1 MTSYVSPFTGDV
13 VQPTDVSYYALTF
26 STSKELSWPDYTPEG
41 ATTIAAARIM
51 DCEALAPGLSITLPP
66 GNQQSVGSDILFR
79 NVGAEDF
86 LVEVQ
91 SGSPSVNIPAGEA
104 RYFYLT
110 DNTTVDGVYANF
122 AYGAGSSTADA
133 AALVGNG
140 LINMLGKL
148 ETSTEVFAVSVAPTL
163 SESTRAYAYVWT
175 GGAGTF
181 TLPNPLTLS
190 AGWFVMIRN
199 SGTGALNVTPP
210 GGSAINGSTS
220 ETFFP
225 SDSAIVVFDNAN
237 GDFFTVGLARQSAV
251 TYTSAVY
258 DVDNIPGSTLNLI
271 TFAPT
276 IQTYVATSG
285 SRTTDLNVLLP
296 EITQI
301 YVINNNT
308 GQSGY
313 NVTFQVSGST
323 QPPLAFANGV
333 TALMLSDG
341 ANLYIL
347 TQSTTGVYYA
357 DDGSA
362 ASPSYTFTSDTNTGL
377 YLDSSGDLRAV
388 ANGTDILVMDGS
400 TPGSFVVSTP
410 GEFKAGKIAG
420 GTFS

>member
-26 STSKELSWPDYTPEG
+26 STDKELSWPNYTQEG
-41 ATTIAAARIM
+41 ALTVAAARIM
-51 DCEALAPGLSITLPP
+51 DCNALAPGLTITLPP

-110 DNTTVDGVYANF
+110 SNTTVDGVYANF
-122 AYGAGSSTADA
+122 AYGVGTSTADA

-140 LINMLGKL
+140 LINLLGKL
-148 ETSTEVFAVSVAPTL
+148 ETSTEVFAVNVAPTL

-175 GGAGTF
+175 SGAGTF
-181 TLPNPLTLS
+181 NLPNPLTLS

-199 SGTGALNVTPP
+199 GGTGALNVTAP
-210 GGSAINGSTS
+210 GGSVINGTST

-225 SDSAIVVFDNAN
+225 SDSAIVVFDDIN
-237 GDFFTVGLARQSAV
+237 GNFFTVGLARQSSV

-258 DVDNIPGSTLNLI
+258 DVDNIPGNTLNLI

-285 SRTTDLNVLLP
+285 SRTTNLNVLLP

-313 NVTFQVSGST
+313 NVTFQVSGSS

-357 DDGSA
+357 DNGSA
-362 ASPSYTFTSDTNTGL
+362 ASPSFTFTSDTNTGI
-377 YLDSSGDLRAV
+377 YLDSSGDMRV
-388 ANGTDILVMDGS
+388 SSNGTDIFVMDGT

-410 GEFKAGKIAG
+410 GELKAGKIAG
-420 GTFS
+420 GTFT